1 MISSHTL
8 VAGVY
13 TPQTYDLNPRQQLP
27 LQLDQQGN
35 LRVAGYVRLT
45 DGTNVNA
52 IYDTGAQKVTDTAN
66 GPVAPGVAATHSQ
79 LAGGVY
85 NSSDVSLTT
94 GQQTALQ
101 LDARGFLKTTLADS
115 ALRPYT
121 IEATESFFK
130 RTYQITTN
138 IFLPS
143 TSMHSLILLSNPVG
157 SGKTLYLRN
166 ITLANTTGAAKTVT
180 LSVNSNPT
188 VSVVGTPLT
197 PTSLNIGGGANASVC
212 VVTYNNIATGGGHAE
227 TMTVTNTGTVLSSIV
242 ATNETN
248 TMDYNYGL
256 IFNANN
262 SILLTA
268 VASAIHQ
275 TVSINI
281 TWSEV

>member
-1 MISSHTL
+1 MAQFIRITDDTHENFFPTL
-8 VAGVY
+8 DAA
-13 TPQTYDLNPRQQLP
+13 DR
-27 LQLDQQGN
+27 
-35 LRVAGYVRLT
+35 AGYVRLT

-85 NSSDVSLTT
+85 NASNVSLTT

-121 IEATESFFK
+121 IEATESVFK

-143 TSMHSLILLSNPVG
+143 TSMHSLILLSNPSG

-166 ITLANTTGAAKTVT
+166 ITFANTTGAGKTVT
-180 LSVNSNPT
+180 LSINSNPT

-212 VVTYNNIATGGGHAE
+212 VVTYNNIATVGGHAE

-262 SILLTA
+262 RILLTA